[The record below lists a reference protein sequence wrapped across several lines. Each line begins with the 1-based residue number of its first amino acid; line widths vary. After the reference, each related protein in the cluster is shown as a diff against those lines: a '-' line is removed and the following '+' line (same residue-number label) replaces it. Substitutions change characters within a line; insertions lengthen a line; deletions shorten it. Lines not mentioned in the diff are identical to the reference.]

1 MPSLVE
7 LTKSLSI
14 AFENGE
20 YATCG
25 KLLPPIKIEL
35 IKNNLLIPDLSIQN
49 DVYLNDLTITKRIL
63 EVGAL
68 SNIHTFDFDSFENYF
83 NQLKP
88 YYFSSN
94 HKLSE
99 SDKKSK
105 LISLYLLNLLAQNNT
120 TKFHSE
126 LQFLDKHIKNLED
139 DSLLSYPIKLD
150 RWLMEGSYQKA
161 WDLLQSGSQNI
172 TEFDS
177 FTDILKSAIRD
188 EIAKNT
194 ELSYDFLPLSNI
206 KALLFFNN
214 EKETEKFALERNWS
228 ITNSKVYFKNQ
239 PKDVTGDDEDE
250 TMDEE
255 DQKTNI
261 IDKAMDYAISI
272 ENIV

>member
-1 MPSLVE
+1 MPSLAE

-14 AFENGE
+14 AFENSD
-20 YATCG
+20 YATCE
-25 KLLPPIKIEL
+25 KLLPPTKIEL

-49 DVYLNDLTITKRIL
+49 DIYLNDLTITKKIL

-68 SNIHTFDFDSFENYF
+68 ANIYTFDFDVFDSYF

-88 YYFSSN
+88 YYFSSD

-126 LQFLDKHIKNLED
+126 LQFLDRHIKNLED

-228 ITNSKVYFKNQ
+228 VTNSKVYFKNQ
-239 PKDVTGDDEDE
+239 PKEALDEEDE
-250 TMDEE
+250 TMHE
-255 DQKTNI
+255 DGQKTKI
-261 IDKAMDYAISI
+261 IERAMDYAISI

>member
-1 MPSLVE
+1 MPSLAE

-14 AFENGE
+14 AFENGD
-20 YATCG
+20 YAACE

-49 DVYLNDLTITKRIL
+49 DIYLNDLMITKRIL

-68 SNIHTFDFDSFENYF
+68 ASIQTFNFDSFENYF

-88 YYFSSN
+88 YYFSNN

-105 LISLYLLNLLAQNNT
+105 LISLYLLNLLSQNNT

-126 LQFLDKHIKNLED
+126 LQYLDKHIKNLED

-172 TEFDS
+172 SEFDS

-214 EKETEKFALERNWS
+214 EKETEKFALERNWP
-228 ITNSKVYFKNQ
+228 IVNSKVYFNNQ
-239 PKDVTGDDEDE
+239 SKENADYEDE
-250 TMDEE
+250 MMHEE

-261 IDKAMDYAISI
+261 IEKAMDYAISI